1 MKIDRNKSHNFPLI
15 PIEQAARDANCT
27 VSDLL
32 QLAENGEV
40 HLNMALRGFSAT
52 SANTMGEKHP
62 YFPARTAPRGED
74 VYLSPAYAR
83 ELHRFGRATVTHI
96 VAENMPAVD
105 GDDLWFWKLE
115 QPQDITI
122 DQVFVCSGHVSA
134 DDDQKSDPKNKL
146 PDLKSSKSSMSCSAD
161 WEIVEPA
168 KTDALATMIYNALNA
183 IRREGRTKPKAASVV
198 EYFEATKP
206 KDFVGA
212 NDGGVEW
219 YNADGTAS
227 MHTSNAEIQRRINR
241 MTGKTAKK

>member
-52 SANTMGEKHP
+52 SANTMGERHP
-62 YFPARTAPRGED
+62 YFPARTAPRGDD

-122 DQVFVCSGHVSA
+122 GQVFICSGHVSA

-146 PDLKSSKSSMSCSAD
+146 PDTKSSKSSMSCSAD
-161 WEIVEPA
+161 WKIIEPA
-168 KTDALATMIYNALNA
+168 RADPLATMIHNALHA
-183 IRREGRTKPKAASVV
+183 IRREGQPTPKAVTV
-198 EYFEATKP
+198 IEYFVTNKP
-206 KDFVGA
+206 ADFVKA
-212 NDGGVEW
+212 INGGIEW
-219 YNADGTAS
+219 YDAAGNVIYK
-227 MHTSNAEIQRRINR
+227 SNSEIQRRINR
-241 MTGKTAKK
+241 MTGKAAKK